1 VNFLEGLTCRHPVDE
16 RKVNDLI
23 VLPLILVPR
32 AMTPHWLSEVRDEKF
47 VGSVG
52 TDWLIECSLSTT
64 GSQADKF
71 TCELVVITCNE
82 PAPLTTDQSHC
93 APNERWTRA
102 RTSKCN
108 FSKVKLSVQRCFNN
122 FTKWQ
127 IFTLSNI

>member
-1 VNFLEGLTCRHPVDE
+1 MNFLEGLTCRHPVDE

-82 PAPLTTDQSHC
+82 PAPPDNRSISLRPQRKMD
-93 APNERWTRA
+93 A
-102 RTSKCN
+102 RKN
-108 FSKVKLSVQRCFNN
+108 LEM
-122 FTKWQ
+122 
-127 IFTLSNI
+127 